1 MGFLFVFCF
10 GFLGFFVGFCLVG
23 WFLFGVCL
31 GGFFFSLL
39 DLDFQ
44 VRLEDVSTDRVF

>member
-23 WFLFGVCL
+23 WFLFGVFVL
-31 GGFFFSLL
+31 FFF
-39 DLDFQ
+39 F
-44 VRLEDVSTDRVF
+44 LEGRAVPQ